1 MHFFV
6 LYGGQLVSHIHP
18 DALSCTKFEDGVVLG
33 PPGFF
38 CRELIFLPFFGDFEG
53 STDGASEIEDLYLFS
68 VSFHFDLFDSRDGEG
83 RSPHLLLGD
92 LVYVAH
98 NGYTVLCTRIHLVYR
113 LINIS
118 HIQMLLE
125 VNIPRHF
132 ITIIQ
137 LFLVKVHITNY
148 TLKSV

>member
-1 MHFFV
+1 M
-6 LYGGQLVSHIHP
+6 
-18 DALSCTKFEDGVVLG
+18 
-33 PPGFF
+33 
-38 CRELIFLPFFGDFEG
+38 DFEG

-68 VSFHFDLFDSRDGEG
+68 VSFHFDFFDSRDGEG
-83 RSPHLLLGD
+83 RSPHLLLGN

-98 NGYTVLCTRIHLVYR
+98 NSYTVLCTRIHLVYR

-137 LFLVKVHITNY
+137 LFLVKVHVANY
-148 TLKSV
+148 ALKSVCSMLCCPELHHHSQ